1 MADTKYFRIKITV
14 ESVAGKCTLG
24 YEPGNQFVTEGTT
37 PAGICLSAFNTLNP
51 AIQTL
56 MFGGSFPWEEDPDVT
71 HLACSD
77 HVNRTVF
84 KVERAGE
91 IVIEE

>member
-1 MADTKYFRIKITV
+1 MGVKKYFKIKITV
-14 ESVAGKCTLG
+14 ESVAGMCPVG
-24 YEPGNQFVTEGTT
+24 HEPGHQFVTDGTT
-37 PAGICLSAFNTLNP
+37 PAGVCLTAFNTLNP

-84 KVERAGE
+84 KVERAEE
-91 IVIEE
+91 IVFEE